1 MFESP
6 IQTVITNNRPVCR
19 KLAWAADKGGLYIGA
34 SSSITVNYDVWTR
47 ANRNQRLCILSECR
61 SGSTSLKIRVLGIN
75 GSWTEIQMCP
85 ENITKP
91 GTETKQ
97 VVPAEKPVEPPAG
110 IRRTGSIQVTR
121 AIQKDEPEPEP
132 EKNAADIPDKN
143 FNKLAGA
150 SSGIMEGIGARRI
163 SFADAPVPADPIEK
177 ETPPAE
183 EAAEASEAAEVVE
196 TAETVAES
204 NDVAEAGVNKEEEI
218 EALLAA
224 RKWDEALKAL
234 SELYPE
240 AGFTRRSIMSLRKL
254 AAIKHKYSLA

>member
-61 SGSTSLKIRVLGIN
+61 AGSTSLKIRVLGIN

-85 ENITKP
+85 ENITRN

-121 AIQKDEPEPEP
+121 AIQKDEPETEP
-132 EKNAADIPDKN
+132 EKNTTDIPDKN

-163 SFADAPVPADPIEK
+163 SFADAPVPADPIGK
-177 ETPPAE
+177 EASRAE
-183 EAAEASEAAEVVE
+183 ESAEAAVEDAAEA
-196 TAETVAES
+196 AES
-204 NDVAEAGVNKEEEI
+204 NDAAEAGVDKEAEI
-218 EALLAA
+218 EALLEA

-254 AAIKHKYSLA
+254 AAIKHKYSLV

>member
-61 SGSTSLKIRVLGIN
+61 AGSTSLKIRVLGIN

-85 ENITKP
+85 ENITRN

-121 AIQKDEPEPEP
+121 AIQKDEPETEP
-132 EKNAADIPDKN
+132 EKNTADIPDKN

-163 SFADAPVPADPIEK
+163 SFADAPAPAPADPIEK
-177 ETPPAE
+177 EAPRAE
-183 EAAEASEAAEVVE
+183 EAAEAAETAAESDD
-196 TAETVAES
+196 A
-204 NDVAEAGVNKEEEI
+204 AEAGVNKEAEI
-218 EALLAA
+218 EVLLEA
-224 RKWDEALKAL
+224 RKWDEAMKAL

-254 AAIKHKYSLA
+254 GAIKHKYSLA

>member
-75 GSWTEIQMCP
+75 GSWTEIPMCP
-85 ENITKP
+85 ENITQNR
-91 GTETKQ
+91 TETKQ
-97 VVPAEKPVEPPAG
+97 VVPAEKPAEPPAG

-121 AIQKDEPEPEP
+121 AIRKDEQEPEQ

-177 ETPPAE
+177 ETPRAE
-183 EAAEASEAAEVVE
+183 EAAEA
-196 TAETVAES
+196 AETVVES
-204 NDVAEAGVNKEEEI
+204 DDAAEAGVNKEEEI

-254 AAIKHKYSLA
+254 DAIKHKYSLA

>member
-85 ENITKP
+85 ENITQNR
-91 GTETKQ
+91 TETKQ
-97 VVPAEKPVEPPAG
+97 VVPAEKPAEPPAG

-121 AIQKDEPEPEP
+121 AIRKDEPEPEP

-177 ETPPAE
+177 ETPRAE
-183 EAAEASEAAEVVE
+183 EAAEV
-196 TAETVAES
+196 AETVAES
-204 NDVAEAGVNKEEEI
+204 DAVAEAGVNKEEEI

-254 AAIKHKYSLA
+254 DAIKHKYSLA

>member
-85 ENITKP
+85 ENITQNR
-91 GTETKQ
+91 TETKQ
-97 VVPAEKPVEPPAG
+97 VVPAEKPAEPPAG

-121 AIQKDEPEPEP
+121 AIQKDEPETEP
-132 EKNAADIPDKN
+132 EKNTADIPDKN

-163 SFADAPVPADPIEK
+163 SFADAPAPADPIKK
-177 ETPPAE
+177 EEPRAE
-183 EAAEASEAAEVVE
+183 EAAEAAEEAAEA
-196 TAETVAES
+196 AETVAES
-204 NDVAEAGVNKEEEI
+204 NDAAEAGVDKEAEI
-218 EALLAA
+218 EALLEA

-240 AGFTRRSIMSLRKL
+240 AGFTRRSLMSLRKL

>member
-85 ENITKP
+85 ENITRN

-97 VVPAEKPVEPPAG
+97 IVPAEKPAEPPAG

-121 AIQKDEPEPEP
+121 AIRKDEPETEP

-163 SFADAPVPADPIEK
+163 SFADAPAPAPAPADPIEK
-177 ETPPAE
+177 EAPRAE
-183 EAAEASEAAEVVE
+183 EAAEEAAED
-196 TAETVAES
+196 AETVAES
-204 NDVAEAGVNKEEEI
+204 NDAAEAGVNKEEEI
-218 EALLAA
+218 EALLGA

-254 AAIKHKYSLA
+254 AAIKHKYSLV

>member
-61 SGSTSLKIRVLGIN
+61 SGSTSLRIRVLGVD
-75 GSWTEIQMCP
+75 GAWTEIQMCP
-85 ENITKP
+85 ENITRNS
-91 GTETKQ
+91 TETKQ
-97 VVPAEKPVEPPAG
+97 VVPAEKPAEPPAG

-121 AIQKDEPEPEP
+121 AIRKDEPETEP
-132 EKNAADIPDKN
+132 EKNVADIPDKN

-163 SFADAPVPADPIEK
+163 SFADAPVPADPVEK
-177 ETPPAE
+177 EAPRAE
-183 EAAEASEAAEVVE
+183 EASEAAEVAE
-196 TAETVAES
+196 AAETVAES
-204 NDVAEAGVNKEEEI
+204 NDAAEAGVNKEEEI

-224 RKWDEALKAL
+224 RQWDEALKAL

-254 AAIKHKYSLA
+254 VAIKHKYSLA